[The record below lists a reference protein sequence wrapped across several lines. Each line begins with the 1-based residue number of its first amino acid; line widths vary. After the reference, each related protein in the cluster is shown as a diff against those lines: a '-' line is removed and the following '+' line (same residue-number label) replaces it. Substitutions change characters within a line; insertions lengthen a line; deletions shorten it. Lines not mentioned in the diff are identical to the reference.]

1 MTWEIQRDSEAWRH
15 ELCQFLGGDKM
26 ALTISNALRRSGEVL
41 TVEKLR
47 DVWTSGRYGPE
58 YLLDLRWIGSG
69 SLDRIR
75 EKIEGE
81 S

>member
-15 ELCQFLGGDKM
+15 ELCQFLGADMM
-26 ALTISNALRRSGEVL
+26 ALKISNALRRSGEVL
-41 TVEKLR
+41 TVEDLR
-47 DVWTSGRYGPE
+47 DAWTRERGPE